1 MSAGSRAGSV
11 RCLSAAGF
19 HRMAYAEWGPPEAS
33 RTVVC
38 IHGLTRNSRD
48 FEALAPALAAD
59 GWRVIC
65 PDVPGRGRSDW
76 LADPKSYN
84 YIQYLSDMT
93 VLLARL
99 AVDRVTWIGTSMGG
113 LIGMMLA
120 AQAGTPI
127 ERLLLNDV
135 GPFIPKAALARIAAY
150 AGTDPQFPDM
160 AEAERYLRDI
170 LAGFG
175 DLGVDGWRRLTE
187 ASVVPAEGGGLRLN
201 YDPRIGDAFRQ
212 APLEDVNLW
221 EAWDR
226 IAVPVLGLRGIRSD
240 VLVAETA
247 ADMSQ
252 RGPRARMIDIAGC
265 GHAPALRA
273 ADQID
278 LIREW
283 LRTG

>member
-1 MSAGSRAGSV
+1 MSAGPRAGSV

-19 HRMAYAEWGPPEAS
+19 HRMAYAEWGSSEAP

-38 IHGLTRNSRD
+38 VHGLTRNSSD
-48 FEALAPALAAD
+48 FEVLAPALVAD

-99 AVDRVTWIGTSMGG
+99 AVEQVTWIGTSMGG

-127 ERLLLNDV
+127 ERLLLNDI

-150 AGTDPQFPDM
+150 TGTDPRFPDM
-160 AEAERYLRDI
+160 AAAEHYLRDI
-170 LAGFG
+170 HGAFG
-175 DLGVDGWRRLTE
+175 DLGDDDWRRLTE
-187 ASVVPAEGGGLRLN
+187 ASVIPAESGGLRLH
-201 YDPRIGDAFRQ
+201 YDPRIGDAFGQ
-212 APLEDVNLW
+212 APLEDVDLW
-221 EAWDR
+221 ALWDS
-226 IAVPVLGLRGIRSD
+226 IALPVLGLRGENSD
-240 VLVAETA
+240 VLSAETA
-247 ADMSQ
+247 ADMSH
-252 RGPRARMIDIAGC
+252 RGPRARMTEIAGC

-273 ADQID
+273 DDQVA
-278 LIREW
+278 LIRGW
-283 LRTG
+283 LRTS